1 MDRFSALEIF
11 VRVVEI
17 GSFSRTADALSISQS
32 TVSKQI
38 TELEKQLQAK
48 LFSRT
53 TRRLFLTDA
62 GERFYEQAKLILEQ
76 YAMALGDALNTRQ
89 TPSGT
94 LRIAT
99 PILLGR
105 KQLTPLLP
113 RFFQR
118 YPEIVIEHYLS
129 DSATDLI
136 RDGVDVSIRVGEMKD
151 SSHQARKLGALQPV
165 TVASPVFLE
174 RYPAILH
181 PRDLARVPC
190 LIYLHGPTPFEWSFS
205 GAAGETVS
213 VVVDGP
219 YRVNVFE
226 ALCEAALAGLGVL
239 RAPLSACGAD
249 LEAGRLVR
257 LLADY
262 DAAIVPIYAVMPA
275 SSWIPQKTRVMVDF
289 LVEEFQR
296 NPWLRVPDYSAGL
309 EGNACMA
316 T

>member
-17 GSFSRTADALSISQS
+17 GSFSRTATELSISQS

-38 TELEKQLQAK
+38 TDLEKQLQAK

-53 TRRLFLTDA
+53 TRRLFLTEA

-113 RFFQR
+113 RFFER
-118 YPEIVIEHYLS
+118 YPDIVVEHYLS

-165 TVASPVFLE
+165 TVASPAFLE
-174 RYPAILH
+174 KYPAIFH
-181 PRDLARVPC
+181 PGDLGSVPC
-190 LIYLHGPTPFEWSFS
+190 LIYLRHPTPFQWTFI
-205 GAAGETVS
+205 GANGHKVS
-213 VVVDGP
+213 VDVDGP

-226 ALCEAALAGLGVL
+226 ALCEAAIAGLGVL
-239 RAPLSACGAD
+239 SAPLSAIGAD
-249 LEAGRLVR
+249 IEAGRLVR
-257 LLADY
+257 LLAEY
-262 DAAIVPIYAVMPA
+262 DAAFVPIYAVMPS

-296 NPWLRVPDYSAGL
+296 NPWLRGSD
-309 EGNACMA
+309 
-316 T
+316 

>member
-1 MDRFSALEIF
+1 MEIF

-17 GSFSRTADALSISQS
+17 GSFSRTANELSISQS

-38 TELEKQLQAK
+38 TDLEKQLQAK

-53 TRRLFLTDA
+53 TRRLFLTEA

-113 RFFQR
+113 RFFEQ
-118 YPEIVIEHYLS
+118 YPDIVLEHNLS

-136 RDGVDVSIRVGEMKD
+136 RDGVDLSIRVGEMKD

-165 TVASPVFLE
+165 TVASPMFLE
-174 RYPAILH
+174 KYPAIVH
-181 PRDLARVPC
+181 PRDLGSVPC
-190 LIYLHGPTPFEWSFS
+190 LIYLRHPTPFEWAFI
-205 GAAGETVS
+205 GADGEKVS
-213 VVVDGP
+213 VDVDGP

-226 ALCEAALAGLGVL
+226 TLCEAAIAGLGVL

-257 LLADY
+257 LLTDY
-262 DAAIVPIYAVMPA
+262 DAAFVPIYAVMPS

-296 NPWLRVPDYSAGL
+296 NPWLRGPD
-309 EGNACMA
+309 
-316 T
+316 

>member
-1 MDRFSALEIF
+1 VDRFSALEIF
-11 VRVVEI
+11 VRVVEN
-17 GSFSRTADALSISQS
+17 GSFSRTAIELSISQS

-38 TELEKQLQAK
+38 TNLEKQLQAK

-53 TRRLFLTDA
+53 TRRLFLTEA
-62 GERFYEQAKLILEQ
+62 GEQFYDKAKIILEQ
-76 YAMALGDALNTRQ
+76 YAMAVGDALNTRQ

-113 RFFQR
+113 LFFER
-118 YPEIVIEHYLS
+118 YPDIVVEHYLS
-129 DSATDLI
+129 DSSTDLI

-151 SSHQARKLGALQPV
+151 SSHQARKLGALQLV
-165 TVASPVFLE
+165 TVASPAFLE
-174 RYPAILH
+174 KYPAILH
-181 PRDLARVPC
+181 PHELSSVPC
-190 LIYLHGPTPFEWSFS
+190 LIYLNHPSPFEWTF
-205 GAAGETVS
+205 AGGDGEILS
-213 VVVDGP
+213 VNVDGP

-239 RAPLSACGAD
+239 QAPLSACGED

-257 LLADY
+257 LLTSY
-262 DAAIVPIYAVMPA
+262 DAALIPIYAVMPS
-275 SSWIPQKTRVMVDF
+275 SSWLPQKTRVMVDF

-296 NPWLRVPDYSAGL
+296 NPWLRAPK
-309 EGNACMA
+309 
-316 T
+316 